1 MTQLPL
7 RGCAPEPL
15 IHYLKALGIL
25 RLVAEQLDPQARA
38 AWHGD
43 TFMLETEK
51 TKEDIVEFFLND
63 YCPTPLMSPWNGGS
77 GFGEGEDIVGRE
89 AIRSSSSERLG
100 IYRTAIN
107 DVLSLPELPSVGHLT
122 VTDFLDRIEQAVTE
136 SKNQESKDVIVWKNL
151 ISTTKKE
158 LLKFPN
164 VQDLTKSTFEGIEE
178 IKGSVSDKTEKKNLS
193 ELLKVLSKVRTVVKK
208 FKRAAGKDDIIKACR
223 NRLSDETIEWFDA
236 AVVLFEN
243 ESGEVPLLG
252 AGGLDGKLEFARN
265 FMSRLSSVIP
275 ELLKM
280 EVETK
285 KQKDLNKNAQNPA
298 KIEKINKQ
306 IAEQIKQ
313 QVEESEQNLRAGLF
327 AECPPILENAAVGQ
341 FQPSGAGG
349 APNASHTPKIDSS
362 EGMVNPWDFILALEG
377 SLMLASATV
386 RQLAAGARTKASFPF
401 TVQNSNIGYGT
412 AADNEK
418 VRAEIWLPL
427 WSRFT
432 GYAEI
437 AHIFK
442 EGRVQFSNRRTV
454 RTGFD
459 FARAVAELGVDRGID
474 AFQRYAFIE
483 RNGQANLATSLGTF
497 EVRERPLVA
506 RIYELDR
513 NRWLDSFSRATSDDK
528 TPPRFVRARKRIEEA
543 IFKLCATG
551 NVAHLRETLIALG
564 VAEAELS
571 DGEKF
576 RDDKNLRPLIGLS
589 LRWVSDCNDG
599 SDEFRIASALA
610 AMRGEGKVGS
620 FRSNIESFDDASRNW
635 AQRSTSAVW
644 SNAGLEENLAS
655 VLQRRSIDARSLS
668 LSHPP
673 ILSSRFAS
681 LASINAFLNRETDDE
696 KLEDLLRGL
705 VLIDWSQDKTPESKI
720 EKRNIP
726 PTLSRAYAL
735 LKLLFLPK
743 GEFQPKPNAETIAI
757 KHEPSIIPLLRAGR
771 VSDALDTAAR
781 RLKASG
787 VMPLTTDFY
796 LREEDGARLAA
807 ALLIPIDEPSIR
819 EIARLVLHDEAED

>member
-1 MTQLPL
+1 MTQIPL

-51 TKEDIVEFFLND
+51 TEEDLVDFFLNR
-63 YCPTPLMSPWNGGS
+63 YRPTPLVAPWNGSS
-77 GFGEGEDIVGRE
+77 GFYPKDTKQREFFTTLCKANNERFVDYAETLTAGRLIVG
-89 AIRSSSSERLG
+89 
-100 IYRTAIN
+100 
-107 DVLSLPELPSVGHLT
+107 
-122 VTDFLDRIEQAVTE
+122 DRKEQPKADEKAAMLQAARQVFPDKAV
-136 SKNQESKDVIVWKNL
+136 DWL
-151 ISTTKKE
+151 
-158 LLKFPN
+158 
-164 VQDLTKSTFEGIEE
+164 
-178 IKGSVSDKTEKKNLS
+178 
-193 ELLKVLSKVRTVVKK
+193 
-208 FKRAAGKDDIIKACR
+208 
-223 NRLSDETIEWFDA
+223 DA
-236 AVVLFEN
+236 AFVL
-243 ESGEVPLLG
+243 GEEKPEYPPLLG
-252 AGGLDGKLEFARN
+252 SGGNDGRLDFTVNFVARLLLV
-265 FMSRLSSVIP
+265 FP
-275 ELLKM
+275 ETLRNERKPQ
-280 EVETK
+280 EKV
-285 KQKDLNKNAQNPA
+285 KQSNN
-298 KIEKINKQ
+298 Q
-306 IAEQIKQ
+306 I
-313 QVEESEQNLRAGLF
+313 RAALF
-327 AECPPILENAAVGQ
+327 ADEIAVLENAAVGQ
-341 FQPSGAGG
+341 FYPAGAGG
-349 APNASHTPKIDSS
+349 ANADQGATGNSY
-362 EGMVNPWDFILALEG
+362 VNPWDFILALEG

-386 RQLAAGARTKASFPF
+386 RQLAVGARTKASFPF
-401 TVQNSNIGYGT
+401 TVQNSNVGYGT
-412 AADNEK
+412 ATDNEK

-437 AHIFK
+437 THIFK

-483 RNGQANLATSLGTF
+483 RNGQANLATPLGIF
-497 EVRERPLVA
+497 KVRERPLAA

-513 NRWLDSFSRATSDDK
+513 NRWLDLFTRATSDDK

-543 IFKLCATG
+543 IFRLCATG

-564 VAEAELS
+564 AAEAELS

-576 RDDKNLRPLIGLS
+576 RGDKNLRPLTGLS
-589 LRWVSDCNDG
+589 LRWVSECNDG

-610 AMRGEGKVGS
+610 AMRGAGKVGS
-620 FRSNIESFDDASRNW
+620 FRSNIESFDDASRSW
-635 AQRSTSAVW
+635 AQRSTSTVW
-644 SNAGLEENLAS
+644 SNAGLDENLAS
-655 VLQRRSIDARSLS
+655 VLQRRSIDARSQS

-673 ILSSRFAS
+673 VSSSRFAS
-681 LASINAFLNRETDDE
+681 LASVNAFLNRETDDE

-705 VLIDWSQDKTPESKI
+705 VLIDWSQDKMPESKI

-735 LKLLFLPK
+735 LKLLFLPE
-743 GEFQPKPNAETIAI
+743 GEFQSKPDAEIIVI
-757 KHEPSIIPLLRAGR
+757 KHAPSIIPLLRAGR
-771 VSDALDTAAR
+771 VPDALDTAVR
-781 RLKASG
+781 RLRASG

-796 LREEDGARLAA
+796 LQEEDGVRLAA

-819 EIARLVLHDEAED
+819 EIARLVLRDEAEN

>member
-1 MTQLPL
+1 MTQIPL

-51 TKEDIVEFFLND
+51 TKEDLIDFFLNR
-63 YCPTPLMSPWNGGS
+63 YRPTPLVAPWNGSS
-77 GFGEGEDIVGRE
+77 GFYPKDTKQREFFTTLCNANNERFVDYAETLAAGRLIVGD
-89 AIRSSSSERLG
+89 
-100 IYRTAIN
+100 RT
-107 DVLSLPELPSVGHLT
+107 
-122 VTDFLDRIEQAVTE
+122 EQPKADEKAAMLQAARQVFPDKAV
-136 SKNQESKDVIVWKNL
+136 DWL
-151 ISTTKKE
+151 
-158 LLKFPN
+158 
-164 VQDLTKSTFEGIEE
+164 
-178 IKGSVSDKTEKKNLS
+178 
-193 ELLKVLSKVRTVVKK
+193 
-208 FKRAAGKDDIIKACR
+208 
-223 NRLSDETIEWFDA
+223 DA
-236 AVVLFEN
+236 AFVL
-243 ESGEVPLLG
+243 GEEKPEYPPLLG
-252 AGGLDGKLEFARN
+252 SGGNDGRLDFTVNFVARLLLV
-265 FMSRLSSVIP
+265 FP
-275 ELLKM
+275 ETLRN
-280 EVETK
+280 EK
-285 KQKDLNKNAQNPA
+285 KPQ
-298 KIEKINKQ
+298 EKIKQ
-306 IAEQIKQ
+306 SGTQI
-313 QVEESEQNLRAGLF
+313 RAALF
-327 AECPPILENAAVGQ
+327 ADEIATLENAAVGQ
-341 FQPSGAGG
+341 FYPAGAGG
-349 APNASHTPKIDSS
+349 ANADQGATGNSY
-362 EGMVNPWDFILALEG
+362 VNPWDFILALEG

-386 RQLAAGARTKASFPF
+386 RQLTAGARTKASFPF

-412 AADNEK
+412 ATDNEK

-432 GYAEI
+432 SYAEI

-442 EGRVQFSNRRTV
+442 EGRVQFSSRRAV

-459 FARAVAELGVDRGID
+459 FARAVAELGIDRGID

-483 RNGQANLATSLGTF
+483 RNGQANLATPLGIF
-497 EVRERPLVA
+497 EVRERPLAA
-506 RIYELDR
+506 RLYELDR
-513 NRWLDSFSRATSDDK
+513 NRWLDFFFRATSDDK
-528 TPPRFVRARKRIEEA
+528 TPPRFVHARKRVEEA

-564 VAEAELS
+564 AAEAELS
-571 DGEKF
+571 NGERF
-576 RDDKNLRPLIGLS
+576 RDDKNLRPLTGLS

-610 AMRGEGKVGS
+610 AMRGAGKVGS
-620 FRSNIESFDDASRNW
+620 FRSNIESFDDASRSW

-655 VLQRRSIDARSLS
+655 VLQRRSIDARSQS

-673 ILSSRFAS
+673 VLSSRFAS
-681 LASINAFLNRETDDE
+681 LASIEAFLSRETDDE

-705 VLIDWSQDKTPESKI
+705 ILIDWSQDKTPGSRI

-735 LKLLFLPK
+735 LKLLFLHK
-743 GEFQPKPNAETIAI
+743 GEFQSKPDAETIVI

-771 VSDALDTAAR
+771 VPDALDTAAR
-781 RLKASG
+781 RLRASG

-796 LREEDGARLAA
+796 LRGEDGARLAA

-819 EIARLVLHDEAED
+819 EVARLVLHDEAED